1 MSYYSAVQTSP
12 DAFENSARD
21 RLLLAAAQLLD
32 GGGSLSTRTVC
43 KLAGVTA
50 PTLYHHFG
58 SKQGLVDA
66 VVSHGFTQDVSPA
79 GSPEASPDPVQ
90 DLRDGW
96 DRHVLFGLEH
106 PTFYALLYGRVL
118 PGRPCAVT
126 GPALEMLVRLLN
138 EVARRGGLRVP
149 PREAAA
155 EILATNVGVTL
166 SLISLP
172 DAERDL
178 TISRRAREAVLSS
191 VLAPAATP
199 SHSKDG
205 NQSLQTAA
213 IALSAA
219 LNHDPKGLTM
229 GELMLLQEL
238 MARLSGSVDRQTAAS

>member
-1 MSYYSAVQTSP
+1 MSYYSGVQAIP
-12 DAFENSARD
+12 DAVENSARD

-58 SKQGLVDA
+58 SKQGLIEA
-66 VVSHGFTQDVSPA
+66 VISHGFTQYVSPA

-126 GPALEMLVRLLN
+126 GPALEMLVRLLD
-138 EVARRGGLRVP
+138 EVARRGGLLVP

-166 SLISLP
+166 SLISQP
-172 DAERDL
+172 EAERDL
-178 TISRRAREAVLSS
+178 SISRRVREAVLSS
-191 VLAPAATP
+191 VLAPGETP
-199 SHSKDG
+199 SGSKDR
-205 NQSLQTAA
+205 NPSLQTAA
-213 IALSAA
+213 VTLSAA
-219 LNHDPKGLTM
+219 LSHDPKGLTM

-238 MARLSGSVDRQTAAS
+238 MARLSGSADRPA

>member
-1 MSYYSAVQTSP
+1 VQTGP

-66 VVSHGFTQDVSPA
+66 VVSHGFTQYVSPA

-191 VLAPAATP
+191 VLAPGETP
-199 SHSKDG
+199 SGSKDE
-205 NQSLQTAA
+205 NLSLQTAA

-238 MARLSGSVDRQTAAS
+238 MARLSGSVDRQTAGS